1 MTDEPKNKRRNPRPK
16 PMDFRVKLTA
26 ADYEVVTAHIAENG
40 FTGAHAKQNWLRSQ
54 IKGMSPPAAARAT
67 RNEATPQRLPM
78 PGGQEALALL
88 GNVGTDLREMKRDLR
103 RMREWID
110 RIDPVFIAEE
120 HRERVREELPFL
132 MIELLRRLDSA
143 EASVTPRLN
152 KAIDAVRKALGR

>member
-1 MTDEPKNKRRNPRPK
+1 MTGTPKKRRDNPRPK

-26 ADYEVVTAHIAENG
+26 ADYEIVTAHIEKNG
-40 FTGAHAKQNWLRSQ
+40 FVGPHAKQNWLRSQ
-54 IKGMSPPAAARAT
+54 IRGMSPPVVTRAT
-67 RNEATPQRLPM
+67 RKDATPQRLPM

-132 MIELLRRLDSA
+132 MTELLRRLDTA
-143 EASVTPRLN
+143 EASMTQRLT
-152 KAIDAVRKALGR
+152 KAIEAVRKALGR

>member
-1 MTDEPKNKRRNPRPK
+1 
-16 PMDFRVKLTA
+16 
-26 ADYEVVTAHIAENG
+26 
-40 FTGAHAKQNWLRSQ
+40 
-54 IKGMSPPAAARAT
+54 
-67 RNEATPQRLPM
+67 M